1 MLQNGDGNTATVINS
16 VGKWIRDEKNYVQ
29 QLPQLDI
36 GPDHTSALEV
46 SNPSKLEVSSID
58 EVEIFG
64 MEVAGSPEFTAKLQ
78 RLGKKLKQL
87 ITDNHTN
94 LLQGGFKV
102 QSVHTH
108 ML

>member
-16 VGKWIRDEKNYVQ
+16 VGKWISDENNYVR

-36 GPDHTSALEV
+36 GHDNTSALEV
-46 SNPSKLEVSSID
+46 SNPSKLDVSSID

-64 MEVAGSPEFTAKLQ
+64 MEVVGSLEFTTKLQ
-78 RLGKKLKQL
+78 RLGEKLKQL
-87 ITDNHTN
+87 IKDNHTN